1 MMTIGEVSRIA
12 HLSVR
17 TLRHNDRIGL
27 LRPCGT
33 TEAGYRLYNDDALKR
48 LHTILLFRELE
59 FPLADIR
66 RILDTPGFDPVQALE
81 TQIDQLTM
89 RREHLDNMILLAR
102 GMKMI
107 GLNNMSLNFDAFDTR
122 KLDDYAAQAKAAW
135 GNTPAY
141 REFEQKHAGRT
152 AEEDA
157 SLEQQLMDMLV
168 AFGKRRQIDPACEEA
183 QAMVQQLRDYL
194 TANFYNCTLPI
205 LRYLADLYDGGG
217 DFTRNIDQAA
227 GEGTASFLA
236 RAMRQYCNIHQDE
249 A

>member
-1 MMTIGEVSRIA
+1 MMTIGEVSRIS

-17 TLRHNDRIGL
+17 TLRHYDRIGL
-27 LRPCGT
+27 LRPCAA
-33 TEAGYRLYNDDALKR
+33 TEAGYRLYDEDALKS

-81 TQIDQLTM
+81 TQITMLTM
-89 RREHLDNMILLAR
+89 RREHLDNLILLAR
-102 GMKMI
+102 GLKMK
-107 GLNNMSLNFDAFDTR
+107 GLNNMSMNFDAFDTR

-168 AFGKRRQIDPACEEA
+168 AFGKRRQIDPASEEA

-236 RAMRQYCNIHQDE
+236 RAMRMYCNIHRDE